1 MEPPRAPKHVPE
13 NIAAKS
19 QGRLMKEQKMMHE
32 QAKELSE
39 LGIYVRWDEDL
50 LTKVKALII
59 GPPDTPYQHGFFFF
73 DVEFPANYPYSPP
86 KVQFRT
92 GDGRVRFNPNLYVE
106 GKVCLSILGTWQGPG
121 WTSICNLRSVLI
133 TIQSLMSSHPI
144 TNEPGH
150 ENQIGKKDDVE
161 YNKILTYET
170 VNVGVLR
177 MMQNPPKG
185 FEIFKPEMGEL
196 FRKNFLAFEEVLRV
210 YEPEQGKSLK
220 APLWMFSVK
229 YDPKTVRTQ
238 LDKILKEL
246 NKKTAQVEKQGSASD
261 EGGLS
266 NSGSGVNAGKATSSS
281 GAAAGAGKKVSKD
294 ASKADADGGAAGS
307 KKSGKEDAVAGT
319 AMKKPPATMKKAATS
334 DKADAGGPPMKKAK
348 KEG

>member
-1 MEPPRAPKHVPE
+1 M
-13 NIAAKS
+13 
-19 QGRLMKEQKMMHE
+19 
-32 QAKELSE
+32 LSE
-39 LGIYVRWDEDL
+39 TTHRLPVTVT
-50 LTKVKALII
+50 LTPLSATTCFLK
-59 GPPDTPYQHGFFFF
+59 T
-73 DVEFPANYPYSPP
+73 
-86 KVQFRT
+86 T
-92 GDGRVRFNPNLYVE
+92 G
-106 GKVCLSILGTWQGPG
+106 
-121 WTSICNLRSVLI
+121 ICNLRSVLI

-150 ENQIGKKDDVE
+150 ENQTGKKDDIE

-210 YEPEQGKSLK
+210 YEPEQGKSVK

-229 YDPKTVRTQ
+229 YDPKAVRTQ

-266 NSGSGVNAGKATSSS
+266 NSGSGVVNAGKATSSS
-281 GAAAGAGKKVSKD
+281 GAAAGAGKKASKD
-294 ASKADADGGAAGS
+294 ACKADADGSAAGS
-307 KKSGKEDAVAGT
+307 NKKSGKEDAIAGT
-319 AMKKPPATMKKAATS
+319 AMKKPPAAMKKAVTG
-334 DKADAGGPPMKKAK
+334 DKSDAGGPPMKKAK